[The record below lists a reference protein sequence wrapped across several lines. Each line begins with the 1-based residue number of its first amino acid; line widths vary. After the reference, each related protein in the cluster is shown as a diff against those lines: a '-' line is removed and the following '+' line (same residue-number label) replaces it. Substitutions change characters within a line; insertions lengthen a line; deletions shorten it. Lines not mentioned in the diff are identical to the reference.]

1 MNKIVLAGLVTEEPT
16 FSHEVHGEKFYRFY
30 LSSSRQSGYCDVLM
44 CTVPEI
50 IKNGINEGNMVK
62 VLGEI
67 RTRNVHEDDKSHL
80 EVTVFVKEVLLYEK
94 DENNVELD
102 GFICKEPVYRE
113 TPFGR
118 QITDLIVASNRE
130 RNYKSDYIPCIAWGR
145 NAIRTSEFNIGT
157 RVKVSGRLQSREY
170 NKKIDDETYEVRT
183 AYELSAAMVDVV
195 EESEEIDESSN

>member
-62 VLGEI
+62 VFGEI

-80 EVTVFVKEVLLYEK
+80 EVTVFVKEVLLYEE

-102 GFICKEPVYRE
+102 GFICKEPAYRE

-145 NAIRTSEFNIGT
+145 NAIRASELNVGT

-170 NKKIDDETYEVRT
+170 NKRLGDETYEVRT
-183 AYELSAAMVDVV
+183 AYELSASMIDVV

>member
-30 LSSSRQSGYCDVLM
+30 LSSSRQSGNCDVLM

-130 RNYKSDYIPCIAWGR
+130 HFKSDYIPCIAWGR
-145 NAIRTSEFNIGT
+145 NAIRSSEFNVGT
-157 RVKVSGRLQSREY
+157 RLKVLGRLQSREY
-170 NKKIDDETYEVRT
+170 KKKIDDETYEVRT
-183 AYELSAAMVDVV
+183 AYELSAYMIDVV
-195 EESEEIDESSN
+195 EESEETDESSN

>member
-16 FSHEVHGEKFYRFY
+16 FSHEAHGEKFYRFH

-50 IKNGINEGNMVK
+50 IKNGINEGNMIK

-80 EVTVFVKEVLLYEK
+80 EVTVFVKEVLLYEE

-102 GFICKEPVYRE
+102 GFICKDPVYRE

-145 NAIRTSEFNIGT
+145 NAIRTSEFNVGT

-170 NKKIDDETYEVRT
+170 NKKIEDETYEART

-195 EESEEIDESSN
+195 EERVVEDENND

>member
-145 NAIRTSEFNIGT
+145 NAIRTSEFNVGT
-157 RVKVSGRLQSREY
+157 RVKVLGRLQSREY
-170 NKKIDDETYEVRT
+170 KKKIDDGIYEVRI
-183 AYELSAAMVDVV
+183 AYELSSYMIDVV
-195 EESEEIDESSN
+195 EESEESDESSN

>member
-50 IKNGINEGNMVK
+50 IKNGISEGNKVK

-145 NAIRTSEFNIGT
+145 NAIRTSEFNVGT

-170 NKKIDDETYEVRT
+170 NKRLGDETYEVRT
-183 AYELSAAMVDVV
+183 AYELSAAMVDAV
-195 EESEEIDESSN
+195 EESGESNESSN

>member
-50 IKNGINEGNMVK
+50 IKNGINDGNMVK
-62 VLGEI
+62 VFGEI

-80 EVTVFVKEVLLYEK
+80 EVTVFVKEVLLYEE

-102 GFICKEPVYRE
+102 GFICKEPAYRE

-118 QITDLIVASNRE
+118 QATDLLIASNRS
-130 RNYKSDYIPCIAWGR
+130 YGKSDYIPTIAWGR
-145 NAIRTSEFNIGT
+145 MAIKSSEFEVGE
-157 RVKVSGRLQSREY
+157 RVKVFGRLQSREY
-170 NKKIDDETYEVRT
+170 VKKLEDGTEETRV
-183 AYELSAAMVDVV
+183 AYELSASRVDVM
-195 EESEEIDESSN
+195 EESEGEE

>member
-1 MNKIVLAGLVTEEPT
+1 MNKIVLAGLVTEEPI
-16 FSHEVHGEKFYRFY
+16 FSHEVHGEKFYRFRL
-30 LSSSRQSGYCDVLM
+30 LSSRKSGNCDVLM

-62 VLGEI
+62 VLGEV
-67 RTRNVHEDDKSHL
+67 RTRNVHEDDKNHL
-80 EVTVFVKEVLLYEK
+80 EITVFVKEVLLYEE

-102 GFICKEPVYRE
+102 GFICKEPTYRE

-145 NAIRTSEFNIGT
+145 NAIRTSEFNVGT
-157 RVKVSGRLQSREY
+157 RVKVLGRLQSREY
-170 NKKIDDETYEVRT
+170 TKRLGDGTKEVRV
-183 AYELSAAMVDVV
+183 AYELSANRVDVV
-195 EESEEIDESSN
+195 EESEGEDENND

>member
-16 FSHEVHGEKFYRFY
+16 FSHEVHGERFYRFY

-145 NAIRTSEFNIGT
+145 NAIRTSEFNVGT

-170 NKKIDDETYEVRT
+170 NKRLGDETYEVRT
-183 AYELSAAMVDVV
+183 AYELSAAMVDAV
-195 EESEEIDESSN
+195 EESEGEDENND

>member
-145 NAIRTSEFNIGT
+145 NAIRTSEFHVGT

-170 NKKIDDETYEVRT
+170 NKKIDDEKYEERT
-183 AYELSAAMVDVV
+183 AYELSASMIDVV
-195 EESEEIDESSN
+195 EESEETDESSN

>member
-30 LSSSRQSGYCDVLM
+30 LSSSRQSGNCDVLM

-50 IKNGINEGNMVK
+50 IKNGISEGNKVK
-62 VLGEI
+62 VFGEI

-145 NAIRTSEFNIGT
+145 NAIRTSEFNVGT

-170 NKKIDDETYEVRT
+170 NKRLGDETYEVRT
-183 AYELSAAMVDVV
+183 AYELSAAMVDAV
-195 EESEEIDESSN
+195 EESEGEE

>member
-1 MNKIVLAGLVTEEPT
+1 MNKIVLAGLVTEEPI

-30 LSSSRQSGYCDVLM
+30 LSSSRQSGNCDVLM

-50 IKNGINEGNMVK
+50 IKNGISEGNKVK

-145 NAIRTSEFNIGT
+145 NAIRTSEFNVET

-170 NKKIDDETYEVRT
+170 KKKIDDETYEVRT
-183 AYELSAAMVDVV
+183 AYELSAAMVDAV

>member
-145 NAIRTSEFNIGT
+145 NAIRTSEFNVGT

>member
-1 MNKIVLAGLVTEEPT
+1 MNKIVLAGLVTEEPI
-16 FSHEVHGEKFYRFY
+16 FSHEVHGEKFYRFF

-50 IKNGINEGNMVK
+50 IKNGINEGNMIK

-67 RTRNVHEDDKSHL
+67 RTRNVHENDKNHL
-80 EVTVFVKEVLLYEK
+80 EITVFVKEVLLYEE

-145 NAIRTSEFNIGT
+145 NAIRTSEFNVGT
-157 RVKVSGRLQSREY
+157 RVKVLGRLQSREY
-170 NKKIDDETYEVRT
+170 KKKIDDETYEVRT
-183 AYELSAAMVDVV
+183 AYELSAYMIDVV

>member
-30 LSSSRQSGYCDVLM
+30 LSSSRQSGNCDVLM

-50 IKNGINEGNMVK
+50 IKNGINEGNVIK
-62 VLGEI
+62 VFGEI

-102 GFICKEPVYRE
+102 GFICKEPTYRE

-130 RNYKSDYIPCIAWGR
+130 RNFKSDYIPCIAWGR
-145 NAIRTSEFNIGT
+145 NAIRTSELNVGT
-157 RVKVSGRLQSREY
+157 RVKVLGRLQSREY
-170 NKKIDDETYEVRT
+170 KKKIDDGIYEVRT
-183 AYELSAAMVDVV
+183 AYELSAYMIDVV
-195 EESEEIDESSN
+195 EESEETDESSN

>member
-1 MNKIVLAGLVTEEPT
+1 MNKIILSGKVTDEPT
-16 FSHEVHGEKFYRFY
+16 FSHEVHGEKFYRFR
-30 LSSSRQSGYCDVLM
+30 LLSSRQSGNCDVLM

-50 IKNGINEGNMVK
+50 IKNGISEGNKVK

-67 RTRNVHEDDKSHL
+67 RTRNVHEDDKNHL
-80 EVTVFVKEVLLYEK
+80 EITVFVKEVLLYEE

-145 NAIRTSEFNIGT
+145 NAIRTSEFNVGT

-170 NKKIDDETYEVRT
+170 NKKIDDGKYEERT
-183 AYELSAAMVDVV
+183 AYELSAYMIDVI
-195 EESEEIDESSN
+195 EEREETDESSN

>member
-50 IKNGINEGNMVK
+50 IKNGISEGNKVK
-62 VLGEI
+62 VFGEI

-145 NAIRTSEFNIGT
+145 NAIRTSEFNVGT

-170 NKKIDDETYEVRT
+170 NKRLGDETYEVRT
-183 AYELSAAMVDVV
+183 AYELSAAMVDAV